1 MFLCVPRRE
10 GRAGFWRRGGHY
22 TNPSSPVLLRG
33 MALCRA
39 FQKLSRGP
47 LYLGTFLYK
56 VLGNAGRPRTQ
67 RRAVAAPQCRL
78 HSAEAA
84 GQNGGGSARQLRVVC
99 LLLVQPTAS
108 SYLRA
113 RGAPPSR
120 AIAPPYPS
128 HGPPRPPEPRGSA
141 TSRPATAPRRN
152 RGRSRLRTG
161 AAMSEQA
168 LEELSALA
176 AIYCEPGACEV
187 LAASG
192 EGCCG
197 SARRGSRAVPARPG
211 AVPLSRPPRSLPRAC
226 RTLWGLRAAVR
237 FGALLTARND
247 RRRCGAAPRAWP
259 GCGTGCLVGC
269 VRCVYGGVRLVLPVC
284 PRLEDEQICS
294 APGCCRPGA
303 QRHRLSWGSSPWSP
317 GRGPGQPEL
326 GFGRADLID
335 PCQPQSVGTALVA
348 LVCSGAG
355 LPCSDSL

>member
-1 MFLCVPRRE
+1 M
-10 GRAGFWRRGGHY
+10 
-22 TNPSSPVLLRG
+22 
-33 MALCRA
+33 
-39 FQKLSRGP
+39 
-47 LYLGTFLYK
+47 
-56 VLGNAGRPRTQ
+56 
-67 RRAVAAPQCRL
+67 
-78 HSAEAA
+78 HSAGAA